1 MEHIFCETEEWELH
15 GTPMLAGWYFW
26 DESDAYCHGP
36 FCSRDECRDAMNRYV
51 EDL

>member
-1 MEHIFCETEEWELH
+1 MEHIFCKRDEWELH
-15 GTPMLAGWYFW
+15 GMPMLAGWYFW

-36 FCSRDECRDAMNRYV
+36 FMDKQEVVDAMNRYA